1 MDNNEKKSGDIPTET
16 NNNSPFDPANLRLS
30 QNFGASAGVKKLTT
44 TIPVRKPGKQDF
56 VRVHPNPAYQIETAV
71 LEFKEERETYLVAP
85 GLWDGLLGELTPKV
99 LFTTINRQKVLSL
112 WPIRLPGEDGR
123 IDSWNGSAMEAA
135 TFAQK
140 QWVRICSNKSLGA
153 YDVYQATG
161 EIPEPEWPELDLG
174 QILEIAFKGRFIN
187 DFDHPVLKR
196 LRGE

>member
-1 MDNNEKKSGDIPTET
+1 MEQDKKDESNKKYP
-16 NNNSPFDPANLRLS
+16 NSPFDPANLRLS

-56 VRVHPNPAYQIETAV
+56 VRVHPDPAYQIETAV

-99 LFTTINRQKVLSL
+99 LFTTINRQKVVSL
-112 WPIRLPGEDGR
+112 WPIILPGEDGR
-123 IDSWNGSAMEAA
+123 INSWSESAMDAA
-135 TFAQK
+135 TLGQK
-140 QWVRICSNKSLGA
+140 KWVRVSANMSLGA
-153 YDVYQATG
+153 YDVFEATG

-174 QILEIAFKGRFIN
+174 QILEIAFKGRFIKDSN
-187 DFDHPVLKR
+187 HPVLKR

>member
-1 MDNNEKKSGDIPTET
+1 MANDKKNRNKNEDKVSDN
-16 NNNSPFDPANLRLS
+16 PFDPQKLRLS
-30 QNFGASAGVKKLTT
+30 QNYGASAGVKKLTT
-44 TIPVRKPGKQDF
+44 TIPVRKPGKQDY
-56 VRVHPNPAYQIETAV
+56 VRVHPDPDYRIETAV
-71 LEFKEERETYLVAP
+71 LEIKEEQETFLVAQE
-85 GLWDGLLGELTPKV
+85 LWDELPRELTPKV
-99 LFTTINRQKVLSL
+99 LFTTINRQQVTSL
-112 WPIRLPGEDGR
+112 WPIRLPGDDGR
-123 IDSWNGSAMEAA
+123 IDTWNGSAMEAA

>member
-1 MDNNEKKSGDIPTET
+1 LDNNEKKSGDIATET

-56 VRVHPNPAYQIETAV
+56 VRVHPDPAYQIETAV

-99 LFTTINRQKVLSL
+99 LFTTINRQKVVSL
-112 WPIRLPGEDGR
+112 WPIILPGEDGR
-123 IDSWNGSAMEAA
+123 INSWSESAMDAA
-135 TFAQK
+135 TLGQK
-140 QWVRICSNKSLGA
+140 KWVRVSANMSLGA
-153 YDVYQATG
+153 YDVFEATG

-174 QILEIAFKGRFIN
+174 QILEIAFKGRFIK
-187 DFDHPVLKR
+187 DSAHPALKR

>member
-1 MDNNEKKSGDIPTET
+1 LDNNEKKSGDIATET

-56 VRVHPNPAYQIETAV
+56 VRVHPDPAYQIETAV

-85 GLWDGLLGELTPKV
+85 ELWDELPGELTPKA
-99 LFTTINRQKVLSL
+99 LFTTINRQKVVSL
-112 WPIRLPGEDGR
+112 WPIKLPEEDGR
-123 IDSWNGSAMEAA
+123 INSWSESAMDAA
-135 TFAQK
+135 TLGQK
-140 QWVRICSNKSLGA
+140 QWVRVSANMGLGA
-153 YDVYQATG
+153 YDVYEATG

-174 QILEIAFKGRFIN
+174 QILEIAFKGRFIKDSN
-187 DFDHPVLKR
+187 HPALKR

>member
-1 MDNNEKKSGDIPTET
+1 MDNNEKKSGDIATET

-56 VRVHPNPAYQIETAV
+56 VRVHPDPAYQIETAV
-71 LEFKEERETYLVAP
+71 LEFKEERETFLVAP
-85 GLWDGLLGELTPKV
+85 ELRDELLGELTPKA
-99 LFTTINRQKVLSL
+99 LFTTINRQKVVSL

-123 IDSWNGSAMEAA
+123 IDEWNESAMEAA
-135 TFAQK
+135 TLAQK
-140 QWVRICSNKSLGA
+140 QWVRVSANMSLGA

-174 QILEIAFKGRFIN
+174 QILEIAFKGRFIK
-187 DFDHPVLKR
+187 DSDHPALKR